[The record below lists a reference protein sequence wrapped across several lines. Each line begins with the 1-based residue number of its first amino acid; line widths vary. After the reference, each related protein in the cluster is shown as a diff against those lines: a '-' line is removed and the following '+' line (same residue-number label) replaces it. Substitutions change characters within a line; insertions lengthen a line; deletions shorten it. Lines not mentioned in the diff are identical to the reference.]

1 MSKVRRRRVD
11 PAGFC
16 FSDQLSDVDNLD
28 HLPQTFLKSA
38 MIPQADSIV
47 DDDAFDQDD
56 IEFVS
61 EEGTCNSVCLQSK
74 FWVSSEDESEEDF
87 PTPSNA
93 SLLRRAENAGFQ
105 AEDLVHA
112 DVLLQNSDIKAQ
124 VTATVTPATISDS
137 ARHVRKLMSALIKSH
152 STAQPWQGPLPPPR
166 VSPPVTLGDCVTH
179 DTRTWS
185 KTTLKNFYSNV
196 SDRAPKSS

>member
-56 IEFVS
+56 IEFV
-61 EEGTCNSVCLQSK
+61 
-74 FWVSSEDESEEDF
+74 
-87 PTPSNA
+87 
-93 SLLRRAENAGFQ
+93 
-105 AEDLVHA
+105 
-112 DVLLQNSDIKAQ
+112 
-124 VTATVTPATISDS
+124 
-137 ARHVRKLMSALIKSH
+137 
-152 STAQPWQGPLPPPR
+152 
-166 VSPPVTLGDCVTH
+166 
-179 DTRTWS
+179 
-185 KTTLKNFYSNV
+185 
-196 SDRAPKSS
+196 